1 MLVGE
6 LKERLRFLV
15 VKIVNLE
22 VFIKNNELETYN
34 DALKELFGLYDDRRS
49 YNILLR
55 RTANLTIISLGKNR
69 VSVSDAKALLNT
81 IKDKIG
87 IMTDIIENIPPKLD
101 IIQLMEERDRLT
113 DECIMLVSSIE
124 KSNWSTEVD

>member
-6 LKERLRFLV
+6 LKERLGFLV

-22 VFIKNNELETYN
+22 AFIKNNELETYN